1 MTTLEEIQMEASSL
15 TAENVQE
22 VLAYIHELK
31 TRRAVQEA
39 GASKSRSPTRQ
50 PRPPALSV
58 SAPN

>member
-31 TRRAVQEA
+31 PRRAVQEA
-39 GASKSRSPTRQ
+39 GK
-50 PRPPALSV
+50 
-58 SAPN
+58 

>member
-39 GASKSRSPTRQ
+39 GISRKCDMDFKFHCTGSPQ
-50 PRPPALSV
+50 
-58 SAPN
+58 